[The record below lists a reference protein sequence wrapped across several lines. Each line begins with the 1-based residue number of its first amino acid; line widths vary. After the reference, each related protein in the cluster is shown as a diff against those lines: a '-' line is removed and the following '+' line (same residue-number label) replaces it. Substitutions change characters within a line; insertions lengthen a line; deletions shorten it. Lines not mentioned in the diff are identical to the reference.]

1 LRSLALRLAVIA
13 LLVYAGVSF
22 WYGRVEERLQER
34 PAPPAKQQEAPVQR
48 QEAATPP
55 DQAVQPQ
62 EKESAPASADYGVI
76 VSRNIFQAGQGSA
89 EHGGTS
95 PAHGEEDGL
104 EQTKLRLVL
113 LGTVTGDS
121 DDTRAIIRDEQT
133 KLEDLYRTG
142 SEIQGARINRISRG
156 KVILSVNG
164 REEVLTIKDPG
175 SDDQS
180 GGMAVPQAGTRRM
193 EPVHPEAAAAPGGEI
208 ENKVPEAQPRRR
220 ISFRNAPPPP
230 PAAEQPVQT
239 APGESPPLPQNGE
252 VPHPD
257 QGGEKPVE
265 APPPGQ

>member
-1 LRSLALRLAVIA
+1 MLRLAVIA
-13 LLVYAGVSF
+13 LLVYAGVFF

-48 QEAATPP
+48 QEAAEPP
-55 DQAVQPQ
+55 DPAAQPQ
-62 EKESAPASADYGVI
+62 GEAESVPASDDYGVI

-89 EHGGTS
+89 EHGGSS
-95 PAHGEEDGL
+95 PAHEEDGL

-121 DDTRAIIRDEQT
+121 DDARAIIRDEQT

-175 SDDQS
+175 SDDQ
-180 GGMAVPQAGTRRM
+180 GGGVTVPQAGSRRM
-193 EPVHPEAAAAPGGEI
+193 EPVPSPEAVAAPGGEI

-230 PAAEQPVQT
+230 PAAEQPVQP

-257 QGGEKPVE
+257 LGGEKPVE